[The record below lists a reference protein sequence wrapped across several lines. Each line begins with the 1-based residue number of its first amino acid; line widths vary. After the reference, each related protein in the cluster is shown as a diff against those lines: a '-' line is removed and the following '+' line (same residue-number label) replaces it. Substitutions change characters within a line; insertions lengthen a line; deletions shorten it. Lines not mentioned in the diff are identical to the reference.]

1 MNPIRI
7 PNATGQAFTIL
18 VALLLLFSATT
29 YASQTC
35 HPLAVTTC
43 AMPFPSNFYTR
54 ADAHSPTG
62 LVIDLKGT
70 LFSAEAE
77 AQIKDLKSP
86 DIFAA
91 NHGFS
96 VAAPIM
102 LEVGQNFDNRSIPT
116 DGGDSVKVFNLST
129 GSEVAIRPARYQYAL
144 DNRFAE
150 KAHIIEIFPR
160 SRFEFSQNYIAIVT
174 RNLTDNNGNAIAP
187 VAGMASLLQQPENYP
202 QLAGSLNKIQQLG
215 IDPNQVVTFTEFST
229 RDELNNNQNLFD
241 LVDIVMADDHPVRHL
256 KTIPINVWPYA
267 ASVTGQIRL
276 SDFRQRNGKVD
287 FNSQEKV
294 GDYWAD
300 FILMLPLA
308 SRHGSA
314 PVSIYGHGLGASK
327 ESMLLTVAHANAQKG
342 MASLVID
349 QPNHG
354 SRARDDGGDIR
365 SILNPEQLNRV
376 SGMMTQSTLDMV
388 SVARAIQTS
397 LSDLNVVP
405 GKNNW
410 WNRTFYSAG
419 LQAPDIDPERIHYQG
434 TSMGGVLGTSFVAL
448 APQLNSAFL
457 QVTGV
462 GLSNILTHSILF
474 NTFGFENLIP
484 SKATAGE
491 AALFMHT
498 LQQYV
503 DKSDAINFAHYIRHP
518 IQGREARPLVVQ
530 YGLGDKVVFNRST
543 EVLAEIVD
551 LPLLNSR
558 TTDVEHLRTADD
570 YEDGYGLV
578 QNRALLPTGGLLDQ
592 ILAHA
597 SFIRIDSIQAMKR
610 WIDQVVAD

>member
-1 MNPIRI
+1 MKHTRLRNTALQTFTLL
-7 PNATGQAFTIL
+7 ATLMVLSISTH
-18 VALLLLFSATT
+18 
-29 YASQTC
+29 ASQTC

-54 ADAHSPTG
+54 ADNQSPTG

-77 AQIKDLKSP
+77 AQVQDLASP

-102 LEVGQNFDNRSIPT
+102 LEVGQDFDNQSIPL
-116 DGGDSVKVFNLST
+116 DGGNSVKVFNLST
-129 GSEVAIRPARYQYAL
+129 GAEVPIRPARYQYAL
-144 DNRFAE
+144 DDRFAE

-160 SRFEFSQNYIAIVT
+160 SRFEFSQNYIALVT
-174 RNLTDNNGNAIAP
+174 RDLTDNNGNAIAP
-187 VAGMASLLQQPENYP
+187 VAGMTSLQQQPENYP
-202 QLAGSLNKIQQLG
+202 QLAGSLDKIQQLG
-215 IDPNQVVTFTEFST
+215 IDPNQVVTFTEFTT
-229 RDELNNNQNLFD
+229 RDESNNNQGLFD
-241 LVDIVMADDHPVRHL
+241 LVDIVMADDHPVRNL
-256 KTIPINVWPYA
+256 KTTPINVWPYA
-267 ASVTGQIRL
+267 ASVKGQIRL
-276 SDFRQRNGKVD
+276 SDFRQSNGKVD
-287 FNSQEKV
+287 VNANDKT

-300 FILMLPLA
+300 FILMLPMA

-314 PVSIYGHGLGASK
+314 PVSIYGHGLGTNK
-327 ESMLLTVAHANAQKG
+327 ESMLLTVAYPNAQKG

-354 SRARDDGGDIR
+354 SRADDDDGDIR
-365 SILNPEQLNRV
+365 SILNPQQLNRV
-376 SGMMTQSTLDMV
+376 AGMMTQSTLDMV

-410 WNRTFYSAG
+410 WNRTFYSSG
-419 LQAPDIDPERIHYQG
+419 LNSPDIDPERIHYQG
-434 TSMGGVLGTSFVAL
+434 TSMGGVLGTSFVAV

-462 GLSNILTHSILF
+462 GLSNILTHSTLF
-474 NTFGFENLIP
+474 DSFGFKNMIP

-491 AALFMHT
+491 AALFMHA

-503 DKSDAINFAHYIRHP
+503 DQSDAINFAHYIRNP
-518 IQGREARPLVVQ
+518 IRGRDARPLIVQ
-530 YGLGDKVVFNRST
+530 YGLGDEVVFNRST
-543 EVLAEIVD
+543 EVLAEIAD

-558 TTDVEHLRTADD
+558 IKDVGHLRNVDD

-578 QNRALLPTGGLLDQ
+578 QTQPLIPTGGLLDR

-610 WIDQVVAD
+610 WIDQVVSD